1 MSKAH
6 LTMDNQESQGFIV
19 FNYYTPAVYSTSRK
33 NSETPISF
41 ALNYLHMHT
50 FLCIYFLKT
59 RYFAHV
65 FNRDINIIPLFMNY
79 VRRIKMLFVSH
90 TFPCQVFS
98 VTQNLCF
105 KERIF

>member
-6 LTMDNQESQGFIV
+6 LTMDNQGSQGFIV